1 MDKRALPP
9 ASPRYS
15 GATIKSGYEPHID
28 GLRAVA
34 VLPVIAFHSG
44 VPGFAG
50 GFVGVDIFFVISGFL
65 ITRLILEQ
73 TQAGRFS
80 FGQFYYRRFRRLFPA
95 LLVTVCGS
103 LIAGYFLF
111 GPMEFKRL
119 GGSAFHA
126 LVSVSNFFFWG
137 ESGYFDAA
145 SATKPLLHTWSLSV
159 EEQFYLVWPALI
171 VFVIAPMGAIGRS
184 IVLCVIAAASA
195 VACVHFVSIDQAA
208 TYFLMPFRMYEFAVG
223 ASIILWQRLPVASA
237 LRGAPGFLA
246 GILLVAYSVVSF
258 KETMPFPY
266 LWAAIPSIGAALLI
280 GSTSRW
286 RKILE
291 LPLLVYIGRV
301 SYSLYLVHWPVWVFY
316 GAMNIAAPTPIEQAT
331 LLGVTFVVSAAL
343 FHLIED
349 PLRRG
354 RIRSFVLPYP
364 AVGALGGAGL
374 IIALTFSS
382 HLWAS
387 NGLPQRFPAAV
398 QETGAA
404 IWGEVARLRNEASL
418 RRSGD
423 YIVFIGDSTSG
434 NVYESFLLSDQNG
447 KMSSSRHKQF
457 TLGNC
462 NPLDYE
468 IGGAWDLAVD
478 ERCASFMKNAFRWIE
493 SNDPAYIVISSRF
506 GLESREMKAKAL
518 CQTVEHLL
526 EKTKATILLMDMR
539 VEYRKSP
546 ARFAHIAPLMGEKS
560 FNAKFEQLR
569 SLANQRSYGRV
580 LEDIAASNQRLSM
593 LRSRR
598 HFCGPRDVCAAMKD
612 GHILYRD
619 GIHLSGFGVKLHARA
634 IDRAFRD
641 LSNLPRNG
649 LAPAAS
655 SR

>member
-1 MDKRALPP
+1 MR
-9 ASPRYS
+9 S

-34 VLPVIAFHSG
+34 VLPVIAFHFD
-44 VPGFAG
+44 VLGFAG

-80 FGQFYYRRFRRLFPA
+80 FGQFYYRRFRRLFPT

-103 LIAGYFLF
+103 LVAGYFLF

-159 EEQFYLVWPALI
+159 EEQFYFVWPALI
-171 VFVIAPMGAIGRS
+171 VFVIAPLGAVGRS
-184 IVLCVIAAASA
+184 IILCVIAAVSA
-195 VACVHFVSIDQAA
+195 AACVYVVSIDQAA
-208 TYFLMPFRMYEFAVG
+208 TYFLMPFRMYECAIG
-223 ASIILWQRLPVASA
+223 ASIILWQRSAVASA
-237 LRGAPGFLA
+237 LLGALGFLA
-246 GILLVAYSVVSF
+246 GVLLIIYPVVMF
-258 KETMPFPY
+258 RETMPFPY

-280 GSTSRW
+280 ASASRW

-291 LPLLVYIGRV
+291 IPLLVYIGRI

-316 GAMNIAAPTPIEQAT
+316 GTMNIAAPTSIEKAV
-331 LLGVTFVVSAAL
+331 LLGVTFVMSAAL

-349 PLRRG
+349 PLRHG
-354 RIRSFVLPYP
+354 RIRGFLLPYP
-364 AVGALGGAGL
+364 AVGVLGGSGL

-382 HLWAS
+382 HLWVS
-387 NGLPQRFPAAV
+387 NGLPQRFPAAS
-398 QETGAA
+398 QETNSE
-404 IWGEVARLRNEASL
+404 IWKQVRKLRKEASL

-423 YIVFIGDSTSG
+423 YIAFIGDSTSG
-434 NVYESFLLSDQNG
+434 NVYESFLLSEENQ
-447 KMSSSRHKQF
+447 KLSSFRHKQF

-462 NPLDYE
+462 NPLEYD
-468 IGGAWDLAVD
+468 IGGAWNLTVE
-478 ERCASFMKNAFRWIE
+478 ERCASFMKNAFQWIE
-493 SNDPAYIVISSRF
+493 SNDPAYIIISSRF
-506 GLESREMKAKAL
+506 GLTSQEVKAKAFR
-518 CQTVEHLL
+518 QTVDHLL
-526 EKTKATILLMDMR
+526 EKTTATILLMDMR
-539 VEYRKSP
+539 AEYLKSP
-546 ARFAHIAPLMGEKS
+546 ARFAHIAPLLGEKT

-569 SLANQRSYGRV
+569 SLANQSFYERV
-580 LEDIAASNQRLSM
+580 LQDIAASNQRVSM

-598 HFCGPRDVCAAMKD
+598 YFCGPRDVCDVMKD

-619 GIHLSGFGVKLHARA
+619 SIHLSGFGAKLHARA

-641 LSNLPRNG
+641 LSNPPRDG
-649 LAPAAS
+649 QAPAVS